1 MGAVLR
7 SVASVVSDS
16 LQPHGGLAHQAPLS
30 TGFSRQEHWSGVLL
44 QRIFP
49 TQGLNPGLPRCGRI
63 LHRLSPEWCL
73 FGEPRNHFFISD
85 RSSVTP

>member
-30 TGFSRQEHWSGVLL
+30 TGFSRQESWSGLPSPAPGDL
-44 QRIFP
+44 TDSGIEHRSLKALASQADSLP
-49 TQGLNPGLPRCGRI
+49 LSHQGGPRLMG
-63 LHRLSPEWCL
+63 
-73 FGEPRNHFFISD
+73 G
-85 RSSVTP
+85 VM